1 VRYERWHRAGALALN
16 RLLPESLTRALPQPR
31 TANNLRTDR
40 PNPQAVID
48 CAVYV
53 DGQREAGRPHYV
65 DAYARARRQRSGF
78 VWLGLHEPDVA
89 TMTSV
94 AATFGLHAFI
104 IEQALADGHRPAI
117 EQHGDITLLVCR
129 TASYVEH
136 TELTAVSEVVDTG
149 DVMVFLGDRFA
160 ITVRHGATGALH
172 AVREKLQQ
180 QPALLAQGP
189 WAVAYAVC
197 DRIVESY
204 RDVAALVEK
213 DLERVEEAVF
223 ARDRSTADI
232 HQVYQLKRELV
243 ELKRAVMPLQAPL
256 HWLVDQRRDAL
267 PASLQRYFTGLAG
280 RLDRAADRVAAFDD
294 LLNSILQARLAQ
306 LSVDQNN
313 DMRKIASWAAI
324 AAVQTAIAG
333 IYGMNFANM
342 PELNWRY
349 GYFGALA
356 VMAVAALALHRLFRR
371 SGWL

>member
-1 VRYERWHRAGALALN
+1 MRRERRHHAGQIL
-16 RLLPESLTRALPQPR
+16 RDQLLPGFLTRVLPDRQDVTKLP
-31 TANNLRTDR
+31 ADR
-40 PNPQAVID
+40 PNPHAVID
-48 CAVYV
+48 CAVYS
-53 DGQREAGRPHYV
+53 DGRREPGRPHYA
-65 DAYARARRQRSGF
+65 DAYERVRRQRSGF
-78 VWLGLHEPDVA
+78 VWLGLHEPDAA
-89 TMTSV
+89 TMASV
-94 AATFGLHAFI
+94 AATFGLHGLTT
-104 IEQALADGHRPAI
+104 EQALTDGHRPTI

-136 TELTAVSEVVDTG
+136 TELTAFSEVVDTG

-160 ITVRHGATGALH
+160 ITVRHGAAGALR
-172 AVREKLQQ
+172 AVREELQQ

-197 DRIVESY
+197 DRMVESY
-204 RDVAALVEK
+204 RDVAAHVEK
-213 DLERVEEAVF
+213 DLERVEETVF
-223 ARDRSTADI
+223 ARDRRTADV
-232 HQVYQLKRELV
+232 HQIYQLKRELV
-243 ELKRAVMPLQAPL
+243 ELKRAVMPLQTPL
-256 HWLVDQRRDAL
+256 RWLVDQRRDVL
-267 PASLQRYFTGLAG
+267 PAPLRRYFTDLTG

-356 VMAVAALALHRLFRR
+356 LMAAAALTLYRLFRR